1 MNWQPSWTTPGS
13 ITLRGPIPAI
23 GYGTTKSKSTIYF
36 TTSFPAGVTGKSVQR
51 IRVKTKGSVVEN
63 LIFPLPET
71 VIKSLETDSVN
82 TGIDYQVLREFI
94 LNVPSGASSITLTTN
109 RTNETFVANASKTV
123 IYCIENIVPTTPS
136 VDWSWPE
143 YPSIDI
149 TQDNGRKLEPPP
161 WLLRS
166 RSRYSSLSSSLTPRR
181 SVKSSVPTRLLR

>member
-1 MNWQPSWTTPGS
+1 MTAEIFEIANGS
-13 ITLRGPIPAI
+13 LFTGVAGTNSLTCDNFSGDASATIRKGELVTFVDDAGTSINRIVSHVTKPHP

-94 LNVPSGASSITLTTN
+94 LNVPSGSSSITLTTN
-109 RTNETFVANASKTV
+109 RTNETFVAQRFEDR
-123 IYCIENIVPTTPS
+123 Y
-136 VDWSWPE
+136 
-143 YPSIDI
+143 
-149 TQDNGRKLEPPP
+149 
-161 WLLRS
+161 LLYREH
-166 RSRYSSLSSSLTPRR
+166 R
-181 SVKSSVPTRLLR
+181 